1 MAIVVK
7 RNMTIGAISA
17 EEDTYFLDRCF
28 VETDHSAQLADAR
41 NPKCIALGRTGSG
54 KSAALIR
61 IKEGKL
67 NSVQIDPEALSLNYI
82 SNSTIIKYLDGLG
95 INLDIF
101 YQLLWRHVIV
111 VELLKLKKHFHD
123 EISANRWLANILDS
137 LKPNRKRQ
145 AALQYLQKFG
155 SSFWLDTE
163 ARVREVVQNIE
174 SSIESKV
181 GFKLDSYF
189 MSPEFQSG
197 SSMRED
203 KQVVTEIINKAQQA
217 VNSVQLQELNEVI
230 EFLSEDVFNDRQQI
244 YYLIIDDLDTNW
256 VHDSIRFKLIRALI
270 ETIKKFRKVLN
281 VKIIISLR
289 ADLLETVIA
298 NTSERGFQTEKY
310 EDMMLRIDWTKS
322 ELYAV
327 MNSRINQLFRD
338 KYTNKDIAFE
348 DVFPGKIGDVD
359 VFTYMLDR
367 TLFRPRDLIVFVN
380 ECFNSADSGA
390 TSIGTKTVRNAE
402 IAYSR
407 KRMRSLADEWRSVYG
422 DLETPLKV
430 LSKLEVR
437 FSAKD
442 LTDKMLEDLCI
453 EIIAGDVLEQGR
465 FSSICHS
472 ISSNN
477 GMNYSALRKFFI
489 EAMYVV
495 GAIGYRRF
503 SGNPFEWSFRNEP
516 TLNFSAVGEDS
527 LFAIH
532 PMLHREFNIRSDAT
546 SLLS

>member
-17 EEDTYFLDRCF
+17 EEDAYFLDRCF
-28 VETDHSAQLADAR
+28 VETDHSAQLADSR

-61 IKEGKL
+61 IQESKL

-111 VELLKLKKHFHD
+111 VELLKLKKQFHD
-123 EISANRWLANILDS
+123 ENSANRWFANIVDS
-137 LKPNRKRQ
+137 FKPNRKRQ
-145 AALQYLQKFG
+145 AALEYLHKFG

-174 SSIESKV
+174 KNIEHKV
-181 GFKLDSYF
+181 GFNLESYF
-189 MSPEFQSG
+189 LSPDFQSG
-197 SSMRED
+197 KSMRDE
-203 KQVVTEIINKAQQA
+203 KQIITEVINKAQQA

-230 EFLSEDVFNDRQQI
+230 EFLSENVFDDRQQI

-256 VHDSIRFKLIRALI
+256 VHENIRFKLIKALI
-270 ETIKKFRKVLN
+270 ETIKKFRKIPN
-281 VKIIISLR
+281 VKILISLR
-289 ADLLETVIA
+289 SDLLETVIA

-310 EDMMLRIDWTKS
+310 EDMMLRIDWTKP
-322 ELYAV
+322 ELYSV
-327 MNSRINQLFRD
+327 MNARINQIFKDR
-338 KYTNKDIAFE
+338 YTGKDISFE

-390 TSIGTKTVRNAE
+390 ASIGTRIVRNAE

-407 KRMRSLADEWRSVYG
+407 KRMRSLADEWRGVYG

-437 FSAKD
+437 FTAKD
-442 LTDKMLEDLCI
+442 LNNKMLEDLCI
-453 EIIAGDVLEQGR
+453 DILAGDGIEQGR
-465 FSSICHS
+465 FSSMCSAINDKS
-472 ISSNN
+472 
-477 GMNYSALRKFFI
+477 GMNYSAL
-489 EAMYVV
+489 
-495 GAIGYRRF
+495 
-503 SGNPFEWSFRNEP
+503 
-516 TLNFSAVGEDS
+516 
-527 LFAIH
+527 
-532 PMLHREFNIRSDAT
+532 
-546 SLLS
+546 